1 MYIGDNPS
9 KDFIGAGKIGMRTI
23 RIIRPEGMYMRREA
37 EDGFDADVT
46 VHLLTE
52 VAAWIQDAEE

>member
-1 MYIGDNPS
+1 
-9 KDFIGAGKIGMRTI
+9 
-23 RIIRPEGMYMRREA
+23 MRREA